1 MQANNN
7 TWQIWID
14 TGGTFTDCLAYDP
27 NGKQHRVKVLSSSA
41 LRGKVSE
48 KISRQ
53 EIRIDKKWEI
63 AKDFIKGF
71 KFSLLSVDH
80 PDVKV
85 EQYNPTTSIIK
96 LNNPLPD
103 KIPENASFEAC
114 SPEEAPVLATR
125 LVTGTPIETQLP
137 PISMRLGTTRG
148 TNALLERHGAPI
160 ALFIT
165 RGFAD
170 LLEIGNQQRPD
181 LFALNI
187 RNPKTL
193 YQKVVEVPERLTANG
208 EILSPLQLENLAVE
222 VDTLLNS
229 GIRVAAIALM
239 HSYLN
244 SDHEQKLA
252 ELLYQA
258 GFDHVSCSSDLA
270 PFIKLFPRAETAVVD
285 AYLSPIIDDYLMKV
299 QAPINSGSLHVMTSA
314 GGLVQPKAYH
324 AKDSL
329 LSGPAGGVVGAALA
343 GNRSGFDKV
352 IAFDMGGTS
361 TDVARFDCDY
371 DYVFEHEVGDAH
383 LVAPALAVE
392 SVAAGG
398 GSICY
403 FDGMELHVGPESA
416 GAQPGPASYAA
427 GGPLTLTDV
436 NLILGRLDSSFF
448 DIPIDKN
455 AADMELEK
463 VQKKIQEYKN
473 EKVSRT
479 KLLQG
484 FLGIACQRM
493 ADAIRRISIRKG
505 YDIKNYALIAFGGA
519 GGQYGCLVAD
529 ELEMKTIIIPLNA
542 GLLSALGLGNAKIE
556 RFAERQILK
565 RLNEVKPDISKWIH
579 ELEGKARGNLKQE
592 GFAEKEIEISRTIM
606 NLRFVGQDSVL
617 QIDYKKDKKIE
628 EIFEEKY
635 RAIFGHWQQDR
646 PIEIESIRVVA
657 GSSQSDNGAQNQKN
671 FRFYEAKA
679 GRFIKAYFNG
689 KWQNVPAFNRE
700 NLEPGARLKGPALI
714 FERHC
719 TTVVEQGWKIE
730 VDESNALVMKRWQP
744 TEKKTGQVHPEVVRL
759 ELFTNR
765 FSAIAQEMGEMLQ
778 RTAISTNV
786 KERLDFSCAV
796 LDREGELVV
805 NAPHIP
811 VHLGAM
817 GLCVRELKNS
827 LSMKPGDVIVTN
839 HPKFGGSHLPD
850 VTVVT
855 PVFLSDGQ
863 LLGFVANR
871 AHHAEIGGIRPGS
884 MPHNA
889 TALAEEGVVIPPLY
903 LFKNGHAN
911 WDGMY
916 QALKDAPFPSRAIEE
931 NMADLQA
938 AVAANRSGV
947 SALLKLAADHGE
959 DTVWHYMDA
968 LKNRAESKIRAAL
981 EKIPDGKYEAVESL
995 DDGTL
1000 LQVVIKIT
1008 GDSAEMDFTGSGKK
1022 HPNNLNATPAIV
1034 NSVVIYVLR
1043 LLVNEPL
1050 PLNEGMMRAIRLN
1063 VPQGILNPEFPE
1075 NPFHAPAVVGGNV
1088 ETSQRLVDTLIK
1100 ALGLAA
1106 CSQGTMNNA
1115 VFGSERYS
1123 YYETVCGGCGAGPN
1137 FDGASAV
1144 HSHMTNTRIT
1154 DPEIIEHRYP
1164 VRVEKFAIRK
1174 DSGGDGKH
1182 HGGDGVTREISF
1194 LEKMLLS
1201 VLGQHRK
1208 ELPYGMNAGKPGK
1221 PAKQR
1226 VVRVSGEVEELG
1238 SIDGT
1243 EVNAGDRF
1251 IVETP
1256 GGGGFGANSKENKL

>member
-1 MQANNN
+1 MQDNNN

-27 NGKQHRVKVLSSSA
+27 SGKQYRAKVLSSSA
-41 LRGKVSE
+41 LRGTVTK

-53 EIRIDKKWEI
+53 EFQIDKKWVV

-71 KFSLLSVDH
+71 KFSILNVDH
-80 PDVKV
+80 PEVMV
-85 EQYNPTTSIIK
+85 ERFDPATSTIK
-96 LNNPLPD
+96 LNHPLS
-103 KIPENASFEAC
+103 KEIPENASFEVC
-114 SPEEAPVLATR
+114 SPEDAPILVSR
-125 LVTGTPIETQLP
+125 LVTGTPIESHLP

-148 TNALLERHGAPI
+148 TNALLERHGAPV

-165 RGFAD
+165 KGFGD

-187 RNPKTL
+187 WKPKPL
-193 YQKVVEVPERLTANG
+193 YQKVIEVPERIAANG
-208 EILSPLQLENLAVE
+208 EILISLQLENLTKQ
-222 VDTLLNS
+222 VDSLLKS

-239 HSYLN
+239 HSYRN
-244 SDHEQKLA
+244 SNHEKKLA
-252 ELLYQA
+252 KLLYLA

-270 PFIKLFPRAETAVVD
+270 PFIKLLPRGETAVVD
-285 AYLSPIIDDYLMKV
+285 AYLSPIIKNYLTNVQTSMK
-299 QAPINSGSLHVMTSA
+299 SGSLHVMTSA
-314 GGLVQPKAYH
+314 GGLVQPKSYF

-329 LSGPAGGVVGAALA
+329 LSGPAGGVVGAALV
-343 GNRSGFDKV
+343 GIHSGFEKI
-352 IAFDMGGTS
+352 IAFVMGGTS
-361 TDVARFDCDY
+361 TDVARFDGNY

-416 GAQPGPASYAA
+416 GAQPGPACYAA

-436 NLILGRLDSSFF
+436 NLILGWLDSSFF
-448 DIPIDKN
+448 EIPIDKN
-455 AADMELEK
+455 AAEVELEK
-463 VQKKIQEYKN
+463 VRKKIQGRKN
-473 EKVSRT
+473 EKISRE

-493 ADAIRRISIRKG
+493 AETIRRISIRKG
-505 YDIKNYALIAFGGA
+505 YDAKNYALVAFGGA

-529 ELEMKTIIIPLNA
+529 ELEMKTIIFPQNA

-565 RLNEVKPDISKWIH
+565 SLKDVKPKISKWIH
-579 ELEGKARGNLKQE
+579 ELEKQAKERLEQE
-592 GFAEKEIEISRTIM
+592 GVSKNNIDIKRTIM
-606 NLRFVGQDSVL
+606 NMRFLGQDSVL
-617 QIDYKKDKKIE
+617 QVEYEKDKRIE
-628 EIFEEKY
+628 EIFERKY

-646 PIEIESIRVVA
+646 PIEIESIRVIA
-657 GSSQSDNGAQNQKN
+657 ESSQSENSDQDRKN
-671 FRFYEAKA
+671 ICSFEAKA
-679 GRFIKAYFNG
+679 DRFIKAYFNSQ
-689 KWQNVPAFNRE
+689 WQNVPAFNRE
-700 NLEPGARLKGPALI
+700 NLEPGAQLIGPALI
-714 FERHC
+714 FEQHC
-719 TTVVEQGWKIE
+719 TTVVEQGWNVE
-730 VDESNALVMKRWQP
+730 VDGSNALILKRLQS
-744 TEKKTGQVHPEVVRL
+744 TEKKQDQVHPEVVRL

-765 FSAIAQEMGEMLQ
+765 FSAIAREMGEMLQ

-786 KERLDFSCAV
+786 KERLDFSCAL

-817 GLCVRELKNS
+817 GLCVRELKNT
-827 LSMKPGDVIVTN
+827 LPIKPGDVIVTN

-855 PVFLSDGQ
+855 PVFLPDAQ

-871 AHHAEIGGIRPGS
+871 AHHAEIGGTHPGS

-889 TALAEEGVVIPPLY
+889 TSLADEGVVIPPTY
-903 LFKNGHAN
+903 LFKNRKAN
-911 WDGMY
+911 WDGIY
-916 QALKDAPFPSRAIEE
+916 QTLSDAPFPSRAIEE
-931 NMADLQA
+931 NIADMRA

-947 SALLKLAADHGE
+947 SALLKLVTEHGE
-959 DTVWHYMDA
+959 DTIWYYMEA

-981 EKIPDGKYEAVESL
+981 EKIPDGKYEAIEFL
-995 DDGTL
+995 DDGTP
-1000 LQVVIKIT
+1000 LQVNVKIT
-1008 GDSAEMDFTGSGKK
+1008 GNSAKIDFTGSGKK

-1034 NSVVIYVLR
+1034 NSVVIYILR

-1050 PLNEGMMRAIRLN
+1050 PLNEGLMRAITLHI
-1063 VPQGILNPEFPE
+1063 PQGILNPEFPVNSYE
-1075 NPFHAPAVVGGNV
+1075 APAVVGGNV

-1106 CSQGTMNNA
+1106 CSQGTMNNT
-1115 VFGSERYS
+1115 VFGSERFS
-1123 YYETVCGGCGAGPN
+1123 YYETVCGGCGAGASFN
-1137 FDGASAV
+1137 GASAV

-1174 DSGGDGKH
+1174 DSGGDGNFR
-1182 HGGDGVTREISF
+1182 GGDGVVREITF
-1194 LEKMLLS
+1194 LEKMSLS
-1201 VLGQHRK
+1201 VLGQHRLEK
-1208 ELPYGMNAGKPGK
+1208 PFGMKGGEPGK
-1221 PAKQR
+1221 PASQR
-1226 VVRVSGEVEELG
+1226 VVRASGQEEELS

-1251 IVETP
+1251 VVETP
-1256 GGGGFGANSKENKL
+1256 GGGGYGK